1 MLFRSEDNKTQH
13 LTLYADSGHAWLK
26 VSLWDLKQLKID
38 DKITSYSYIDPNGKD
53 IYLEEDVDM
62 ATYLTTLKKHG
73 LDYVIEEDI
82 SDNQSIIRT
91 YRNY

>member
-1 MLFRSEDNKTQH
+1 MKDNKTQH
-13 LTLYADSGHAWLK
+13 LTLYADPSHAWLK

-38 DKITSYSYIDPNGKD
+38 NQITSWSYIDPNGKD

-62 ATYLTTLKKHG
+62 VTYLTTLKKHG
-73 LDYVIEEDI
+73 LDYVIWEDVT
-82 SDNQSIIRT
+82 DNQSIIRT

>member
-1 MLFRSEDNKTQH
+1 MQDNKTQH
-13 LTLYADSGHAWLK
+13 LTLYADPSHAWLK
-26 VSLWDLKQLKID
+26 VSLWDLKQLKIE
-38 DKITSYSYIDPNGKD
+38 DKITSWSYRDPNGKD

-62 ATYLTTLKKHG
+62 GTYLTTLKKYG

-82 SDNQSIIRT
+82 TDDQSIIRN

>member
-1 MLFRSEDNKTQH
+1 MQDNKTQY
-13 LTLYADSGHAWLK
+13 LTLYADPSHAWLK
-26 VSLWDLKQLKID
+26 VSLWDLKQLKIE
-38 DKITSYSYIDPNGKD
+38 DKITSWSYRDPNGRD

-62 ATYLTTLKKHG
+62 VTYLTTLKKHG

-82 SDNQSIIRT
+82 TDDQSIIRT